1 MDQLS
6 ADLFVQHKLLGMFKS
21 NMSDNNV
28 SDIAEE
34 IMEQGLKYRCN
45 PGSRRYAKRF
55 KLRLSSGLDVEK
67 ILIM

>member
-1 MDQLS
+1 
-6 ADLFVQHKLLGMFKS
+6 MFKS

-55 KLRLSSGLDVEK
+55 KLRLSPGLDVEK